1 MFISVFADVSLA
13 LSELLI
19 STIPIF
25 YGPNG
30 GLTIEHLLGQQI
42 IILIN
47 LHLHFLLLN
56 SEVTFGDKGPIVTS
70 ISMFL
75 DLRLLVA

>member
-1 MFISVFADVSLA
+1 MFIRVFADVSLT

-25 YGPNG
+25 YSPNRR
-30 GLTIEHLLGQQI
+30 LTIEHLLRQQI

-56 SEVTFGDKGPIVTS
+56 SKVTLRDKSSVVTS

-75 DLRLLVA
+75 DLCLLVA

>member
-1 MFISVFADVSLA
+1 MFIRVFADISLP

-25 YGPNG
+25 YSANG
-30 GLTIEHLLGQQI
+30 RLAVEHLLSKQI

-56 SEVTFGDKGPIVTS
+56 S
-70 ISMFL
+70 
-75 DLRLLVA
+75 

>member
-1 MFISVFADVSLA
+1 MSISVFADISLS

-25 YGPNG
+25 YSANG
-30 GLTIEHLLGQQI
+30 WPTIEHLLRKQI

-56 SEVTFGDKGPIVTS
+56 AEVTFGDKGSIVSS